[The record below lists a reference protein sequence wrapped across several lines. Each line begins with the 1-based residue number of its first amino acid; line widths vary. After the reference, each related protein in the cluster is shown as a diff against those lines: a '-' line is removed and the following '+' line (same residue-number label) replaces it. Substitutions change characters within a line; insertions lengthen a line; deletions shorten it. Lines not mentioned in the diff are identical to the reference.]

1 MKARHFIQLLIVSA
15 LWGASFPMLRI
26 AAPEMGPNV
35 AAMLRVA
42 IGTVTLSLIMRAV
55 GQRWPWQDWREMTW
69 LGMASVGMPYL
80 LFCYAA
86 TKAPAG
92 YLALLNPSAV
102 VFAVLSSAWFR
113 EDTLTAGKIF
123 GCLLGFVGL
132 SLVVQLGPVEPTVD
146 VLLGA
151 GAAILGTLFY
161 GVTAPFQ
168 KRATR
173 RLEPLAIAGP
183 MHLAAL
189 VLIAPFGLWDLP
201 EARFTPLGVAMIVML
216 GAVTSGL
223 AYWAH
228 LRIMRHVTPVAA
240 VTPIFFVPV
249 FGVAW
254 STMFLDEPVSVGTFV
269 GGAIVLLAAALV
281 TGFNPLRRKAVA
293 TVPPT

>member
-1 MKARHFIQLLIVSA
+1 MKARYFIQLLIVSA
-15 LWGASFPMLRI
+15 LWGASFPMLRV
-26 AAPEMGPNV
+26 AAPEMGSNV
-35 AAMLRVA
+35 AAMLRGA
-42 IGTVTLSLIMRAV
+42 IGTITLSLIMRAV

-80 LFCYAA
+80 LFCFAA

-102 VFAVLSSAWFR
+102 VFAVLSSAWFK

-123 GCLLGFVGL
+123 GCVLGFVGL
-132 SLVVQLGPVEPTVD
+132 SLVVQLGPVAPSFD

-161 GVTAPFQ
+161 GATAPFQ

-201 EARFTPLGVAMIVML
+201 QARFTPTGIGMIVML

-223 AYWAH
+223 AYWVH
-228 LRIMRHVTPVAA
+228 LRILRHVTPVAA

-254 STMFLDEPVSVGTFV
+254 SYLFLDEPVSMGTSL
-269 GGAIVLLAAALV
+269 GGALVLLAAALV
-281 TGFNPLRRKAVA
+281 TGFNPLRRKVRVE
-293 TVPPT
+293 VPPA

>member
-1 MKARHFIQLLIVSA
+1 MKARYFVQLLLVSA
-15 LWGASFPMLRI
+15 LWGASFPMLRV
-26 AAPEMGPNV
+26 AAPEMGPTV

-42 IGTVTLSLIMRAV
+42 IGTVTLALIMRAV
-55 GQRWPWQDWREMTW
+55 GQRWPWQDWRELGW

-86 TKAPAG
+86 TQAPAG
-92 YLALLNPSAV
+92 YLALLNPAAV
-102 VFAVLSSAWFR
+102 VFAVLSSAWFK
-113 EDTLTAGKIF
+113 EDTLTAGKIA
-123 GCLLGFVGL
+123 GCVLGFVGL
-132 SLVVQLGPVEPTVD
+132 SLVVQLGPVEPSFS

-161 GVTAPFQ
+161 GATAPFQ

-173 RLEPLAIAGP
+173 RLAPLAIVGP
-183 MHLAAL
+183 MHLAATA
-189 VLIAPFGLWDLP
+189 LILPFGLWELP
-201 EARFTPLGVAMIVML
+201 RARFTPHGVAMIVML

-254 STMFLDEPVSVGTFV
+254 SYLFLDEPVSVGTFA
-269 GGAIVLLAAALV
+269 GGALVLLAAAMV
-281 TGFNPLRRKAVA
+281 TGFNPLRRKAA
-293 TVPPT
+293 ELPPP

>member
-1 MKARHFIQLLIVSA
+1 MKARYFIQLLIVSA

-26 AAPEMGPNV
+26 AAPEMGSNV

-102 VFAVLSSAWFR
+102 VFAVLSSAWFK

-123 GCLLGFVGL
+123 GCVLGFVGL
-132 SLVVQLGPVEPTVD
+132 SLVVQLGPVAPTFD

-161 GVTAPFQ
+161 GVAAPFQ

-189 VLIAPFGLWDLP
+189 ALIAPFGLWDLP
-201 EARFTPLGVAMIVML
+201 QARFTPLGVAMIVML

-281 TGFNPLRRKAVA
+281 TGFNPLRRKAGA
-293 TVPPT
+293 AVPPT